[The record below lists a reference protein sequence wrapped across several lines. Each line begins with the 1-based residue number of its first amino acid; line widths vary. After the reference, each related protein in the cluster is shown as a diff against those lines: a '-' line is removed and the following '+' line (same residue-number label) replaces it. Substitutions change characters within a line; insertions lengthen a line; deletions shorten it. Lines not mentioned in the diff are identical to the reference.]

1 MKVSGPGSGV
11 PPEATGG
18 VAEADQPDGKGF
30 AEKLHKGDEAAAP
43 GGAEAA
49 TETRPV
55 TGDLGAKLQ
64 AKEISPEAAVDKVI
78 VRIVDRQLG
87 ADAPPAIRAK
97 VEAAL
102 RDALE
107 SDPLLLEKVRSLS
120 KD

>member
-11 PPEATGG
+11 PPEATGEA
-18 VAEADQPDGKGF
+18 AEAEKPGGKGF
-30 AEKLHKGDEAAAP
+30 AEKLHKSDEAAPPGQADAP
-43 GGAEAA
+43 AA
-49 TETRPV
+49 ARPL

-64 AKEISPEAAVDKVI
+64 ASEISPQTAVDKVI

-87 ADAPPAIRAK
+87 TDAPPAIRAQ

-107 SDPLLLEKVRSLS
+107 SDPMLLEKVKSLS
-120 KD
+120 KG